1 MIKNKIKDIAVLV
14 IGYIFIVCAG
24 FAFFL
29 YPYFSRIPNSE
40 KKTMNFKA
48 NSKIVN
54 GLYMEGNNL
63 MKDGRIL
70 YKFIPVVGGENV
82 YVGKAGIATMTTQSD
97 TIKMYQSNQHIV
109 LIYSYL
115 IGTTEVTQE
124 LWECVMNPKESIY
137 KDFFSKNQPAEKTYK
152 EWITFADK
160 LSLLLNRKFRL
171 PTSFEWE
178 FAAKGGRK
186 SKHYMYAGGND
197 INEVAWYS
205 GNANM
210 KYMVASKKPNELG
223 LYDMS
228 GNVGEYTTTLYINL
242 LPKLPHYAFQTDSVI
257 SNLNVVHGG
266 SYYNN
271 ESECRFNSFGAVDFF
286 VAGARL
292 VLEP

>member
-1 MIKNKIKDIAVLV
+1 MNYKV
-14 IGYIFIVCAG
+14 
-24 FAFFL
+24 
-29 YPYFSRIPNSE
+29 NSQ
-40 KKTMNFKA
+40 
-48 NSKIVN
+48 IVN

-63 MKDGRIL
+63 MKNGRTL
-70 YKFIPVVGGENV
+70 YQFIPVVGGEDM
-82 YVGKAGIATMTTQSD
+82 YVGKDGIATMTTQGD
-97 TIKMYQSNQHIV
+97 TMKMYQSNQHIV
-109 LIYSYL
+109 LISSYL

-124 LWECVMNPKESIY
+124 LWECIMNPKESTH
-137 KDFFSKNQPAEKTYK
+137 KDFFTKNQPAENTYRD
-152 EWITFADK
+152 WITFADK

-186 SKHYMYAGGND
+186 SKHYVYAGGND

-210 KYMVASKKPNELG
+210 KYMVGSKKPNELG

-228 GNVGEYTTTLYINL
+228 GNVSEYTTTLYINL
-242 LPKLPHYAFQTDSVI
+242 LPKLPHYAFQTDTVI

-266 SYYNN
+266 SYYSN
-271 ESECRFNSFGAVDFF
+271 ESECQFNSFGAVDFF
-286 VAGARL
+286 IAGARL